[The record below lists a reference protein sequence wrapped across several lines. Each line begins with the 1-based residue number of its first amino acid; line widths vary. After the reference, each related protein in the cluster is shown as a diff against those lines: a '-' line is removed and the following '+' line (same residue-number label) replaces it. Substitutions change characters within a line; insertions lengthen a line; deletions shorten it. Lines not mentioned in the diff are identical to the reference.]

1 MSCIV
6 GQDADG
12 TQVWGRERL
21 VKALGSELIRTGP
34 SIRLA
39 LCGPCPVRLVGQ
51 RWGLW
56 TLTLSPEQFSRGGVS
71 ASHIRVDVP
80 SNRG

>member
-51 RWGLW
+51 R
-56 TLTLSPEQFSRGGVS
+56 
-71 ASHIRVDVP
+71 
-80 SNRG
+80 